1 MQYEI
6 YVDIVDFSN
15 KWSHM
20 YKQTKYKYIYMDV
33 VFSTIKMILKLMSL
47 FTFVSLLSNINTSN
61 KSIGVLVN
69 SNNTK
74 LNGVLVNRHTT

>member
-1 MQYEI
+1 M
-6 YVDIVDFSN
+6 
-15 KWSHM
+15 
-20 YKQTKYKYIYMDV
+20 
-33 VFSTIKMILKLMSL
+33 

-74 LNGVLVNRHTT
+74 LNGVLVNRHTTLDNNVDEMCPIY